1 MSKLIE
7 KFVVLSDL
15 ERRIDP
21 FLYKELREKKY
32 LIKELGSI
40 DLLTCNRLNLGING
54 VVFVTCFYFG
64 YFCLLLPIQYCKI
77 INKAKV
83 ICNK

>member
-7 KFVVLSDL
+7 KFVVLSDI
-15 ERRIDP
+15 ESRIEP
-21 FLYKELREKKY
+21 FLYKKLREKTY
-32 LIKELGSI
+32 LIKEVDSSG
-40 DLLTCNRLNLGING
+40 LLTWNHPNLGING
-54 VVFVTCFYFG
+54 VIFVTCFYFG

-77 INKAKV
+77 INKPKV